1 MNLDMIKIIVLLAP
15 HPWNFHKLF
24 SIVFI
29 IANAVKW
36 IFYNRKIVCKMAEG
50 TTIKIA
56 VKKPLRFGLLLQGKG
71 INQKKF

>member
-1 MNLDMIKIIVLLAP
+1 MPSYLAAGRCKPVLLV
-15 HPWNFHKLF
+15 FHF
-24 SIVFI
+24 FM